1 MNKHCDSV
9 PMDEFLDLI
18 EDLNMK
24 EKEVQE
30 IIGIKR
36 TQFYHWKK
44 KGRIPT
50 KYYWSFKNGLAM
62 FLQEEMIRK
71 MARIGLLSKDLIN
84 DIKEDPK

>member
-1 MNKHCDSV
+1 MNKHCDSL
-9 PMDEFLDLI
+9 PIDDFIDLI
-18 EDLNMK
+18 EELGMK
-24 EKEVQE
+24 EKEVRE
-30 IIGIKR
+30 MIGIER

-71 MARIGLLSKDLIN
+71 MARIGLLSKDLI
-84 DIKEDPK
+84 DELKEESK

>member
-24 EKEVQE
+24 EKEVQA
-30 IIGIKR
+30 IIGTGR

-44 KGRIPT
+44 KGRMPA
-50 KYYWSFKNGLAM
+50 KYYWNFQNGLAM

-84 DIKEDPK
+84 DLKED

>member
-9 PMDEFLDLI
+9 PMDDFMDLI
-18 EDLNMK
+18 VELNMR

-30 IIGIKR
+30 IIGIQR
-36 TQFYHWKK
+36 TQFYCWKK
-44 KGRIPT
+44 KGRMPA

-71 MARIGLLSKDLIN
+71 MARIGLLSKELIN
-84 DIKEDPK
+84 DIKE